1 MRQMKSKSSSRR
13 NSFRMQEE
21 RSAYAFI
28 FPAVAS
34 LLLFTFYPM
43 ISAIF
48 VSFKDFNL
56 INPNASFIGLSNYLD
71 LLGDRQFLNSLLHS
85 LHFAVFVIPIQ
96 TAIALCLALL
106 VRRTAWYSG
115 LFRTVYFLPVIIAIG
130 VASTVFRLLYN
141 KDFGLL
147 NAFLK
152 LLGLPTVSF
161 LSDPSVSMYGIMIL
175 GMWKAAGFFMII
187 YLAGLNNI
195 PKDIYEAAEVDGAS
209 RLRMFYNI
217 TLPLLKRTTAF
228 VVIITTMDAIKISG
242 PIFILTGGGPANS
255 TTTATFYIVNQAFD
269 QMKMGYATAAAM
281 ILFVIVL
288 SISIFQLKLFKSDVE
303 Y

>member
-1 MRQMKSKSSSRR
+1 
-13 NSFRMQEE
+13 MQEE
-21 RSAYAFI
+21 RSAFAFI

-106 VRRTAWYSG
+106 VRRMAWYSG

-152 LLGLPTVSF
+152 LLGLPTISF

-175 GMWKAAGFFMII
+175 GMWKAAGFFMFI

-281 ILFVIVL
+281 ILFIIVL

>member
-1 MRQMKSKSSSRR
+1 MKQMKSKSSGW

-21 RSAYAFI
+21 RSAFAFI

-56 INPNASFIGLSNYLD
+56 INPNAAFIGLENYKE
-71 LLGDRQFLNSLLHS
+71 LLHDKQFLNSLLHS

-106 VRRTAWYSG
+106 VKRTAWYSG
-115 LFRTVYFLPVIIAIG
+115 LFRTVYFLPVVIAIG

-152 LLGLPTVSF
+152 IFGLPTISF

-195 PKDIYEAAEVDGAS
+195 PKAIYEAAEVDGAS
-209 RLRMFYNI
+209 KLRMFYNI

-269 QMKMGYATAAAM
+269 QMRMGYAAAAAM